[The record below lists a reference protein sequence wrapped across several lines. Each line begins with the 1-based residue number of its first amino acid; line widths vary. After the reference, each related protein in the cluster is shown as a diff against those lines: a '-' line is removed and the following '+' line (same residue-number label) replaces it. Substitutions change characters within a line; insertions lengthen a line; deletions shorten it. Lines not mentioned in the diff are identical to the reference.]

1 MNTLFRNGNNEFRRK
16 YLSFLFDV
24 FYILGIINVSKK
36 LIILWRYSDNDKI

>member
-1 MNTLFRNGNNEFRRK
+1 MNTLFRNGYKEFRRK
-16 YLSFLFDV
+16 YLSFLIDI

>member
-24 FYILGIINVSKK
+24 FYILGIINVSIK
-36 LIILWRYSDNDKI
+36 LIIFGGYRDNNKF